1 MSDHYGSIA
10 IKAGAS
16 NPVPPA
22 PKKKTPNAPVPPS
35 KKRAQR
41 SHKPLI
47 FSILL
52 FLLLCGYFLTGSY
65 LVPWAIQRYLPQYAA
80 EKIGI
85 NLKIKEV
92 RLNPINFQLTLR
104 GVSADLLR
112 PAANDADSES
122 LFSIQS
128 LFIDLD
134 LTSLIRNTFT
144 CDRLQVDGLHLNLTR
159 YPDKSYNIPG
169 LSLLSQNS
177 EQAEIMNFASLP
189 FLFSLN
195 NIAINKG
202 SVRFEDR
209 LAGKTHIIKELQ
221 LAIPTLSNFSFQS
234 ENYIKPHFSAIINGS
249 PIQLSGEAVQLT
261 DGQGFQTKLSCS
273 IQSLDLA
280 PYFSYLPQS
289 FPLILNR
296 GKADTTLQ
304 ISFAPNKREGS
315 RLHIGITMDARDI
328 EMVGKESALLVN
340 IPAIKIDAAITP
352 LGKEFHLKDV
362 IAKKPYF
369 QGTSQQ
375 LSAVLQ
381 KIFLPAA
388 GAPIGPFDLSVDR
401 FLADQGSISL
411 VDNREGATSEERSQ
425 SQWDDLQITMKD
437 FNGAK
442 ATGTFHVSGEY
453 GKSKGSFS
461 WQGKV
466 KEAGWIQGKLLLN
479 EFPAAALF
487 HELAPQPH
495 HNIQGSATFSG
506 DLDFHASPS
515 GAVDY
520 SLEGSIL
527 QFNDLRLSHKKNTWL
542 TADSVRFT
550 RLGKTESNYDLGNIF
565 LKGATLR
572 LSTDG
577 VAPLFSKLFSK
588 ADHPLVQGI
597 DFSGKIQIVDGSKKK
612 ASVTLSNV
620 QFQVNRL
627 DKTATTENF
636 SFAGNIAR
644 SGVLKAKGI
653 LNLAPLR
660 IKGKLAFSD
669 VDTTALAPFFSQWP
683 ILSNSRAKLHGKG
696 VYRYPEPSFQGDLR
710 ISQALIQD
718 KAKTPLISWK
728 SAEFN
733 QVSCLFSPFSLQA
746 RSLLLKNP
754 QIRWQ
759 RSTLSPFSQFRQGAR
774 IFFQDAKNKE
784 ALLPFEIKSVT
795 IQNGSIR
802 LLDKRLSPPWNT
814 DIRNLNGTIEP
825 LDTTGNR
832 PTAFTLKALL
842 ENTAVTLSGSTPLS
856 GSDFKSN
863 ARLQLQG
870 LPLRTFS
877 KQLASSPLLPGSST
891 LNLTL
896 NISEDGDGA
905 EGSYSSQNSIE
916 LQGLPPQAKDSET
929 TLALALLSDNN
940 DKLILDI
947 PINDPSQALLNEA
960 VTSFQTTV
968 IKSSYAPLLLD
979 NRFKDLQGHNLVS
992 FPAGSTTLNGEAK
1005 KSLARYAELLQ
1016 AHPRLALLLS
1026 GVADT
1031 KEDREQ
1037 LLERRIV
1044 LEQQRVDTI
1053 NRVALAEFQKK
1064 QRATVPPVQ
1073 NDRIQEQD
1081 LVKEE
1086 LNGYKPVVPRI
1097 MQIDDTI
1104 LLALARKR
1112 SQIALDY
1119 LINKLN
1125 IAPERVS
1132 RKDRGS
1138 LAKISQAMGVHID
1151 IKTVS
1156 TKKP

>member
-10 IKAGAS
+10 IEAGTPTPA
-16 NPVPPA
+16 PPA
-22 PKKKTPNAPVPPS
+22 PEKKTLNSPVPPS
-35 KKRAQR
+35 KKKPQR
-41 SHKPLI
+41 SRKPLI
-47 FSILL
+47 FSLLL
-52 FLLLCGYFLTGSY
+52 FLLLGGYFLTGSY
-65 LVPWAIQRYLPQYAA
+65 LVPWAIQRYLPQYVA

-85 NLKIKEV
+85 NLNIKQV
-92 RLNPINFQLTLR
+92 RLNPINFQLTLL
-104 GVSADLLR
+104 GISADLLQ
-112 PAANDADSES
+112 PAANDTEAKS

-128 LFIDLD
+128 LFIGLD

-144 CDRLQVDGLHLNLTR
+144 CDQLQVDGLQLNLTR
-159 YPDKSYNIPG
+159 YPDKSYNIPV
-169 LSLLSQNS
+169 LSLLSQDT
-177 EQAEIMNFASLP
+177 EPAEIMNFASLP

-195 NIAINKG
+195 NISINKG
-202 SVRFEDR
+202 SIRFEDQF
-209 LAGKTHIIKELQ
+209 AGKTHIIKELQ

-234 ENYIKPHFSAIINGS
+234 KNYIKPHFSAIINGS

-289 FPLILNR
+289 FPLNLNR
-296 GKADTTLQ
+296 GRADTTLQ
-304 ISFAPNKREGS
+304 IRFAPNKREGS

-328 EMVGKESALLVN
+328 ELVGKESELLVT
-340 IPAIKIDAAITP
+340 IPAIKIDAAISP

-369 QGTSQQ
+369 QGTTEQF
-375 LSAVLQ
+375 SAALQ

-388 GAPIGPFDLSVDR
+388 GAQIGPFDLSVDR
-401 FLADQGSISL
+401 FLADQGSVSL
-411 VDNREGATSEERSQ
+411 IDSRESDEPQKRSH
-425 SQWDDLQITMKD
+425 SQWNDLQITMKD

-461 WQGKV
+461 WQGKE
-466 KEAGWIQGKLLLN
+466 KEVGWIQGKLLLN

-495 HNIQGSATFSG
+495 QGIKGSATFSG
-506 DLDFHASPS
+506 DLDFHSSPS
-515 GAVDY
+515 GNVDY

-550 RLGKTESNYDLGNIF
+550 RLERTEGRYALGNIF

-572 LSTDG
+572 LSNDD
-577 VAPLFSKLFSK
+577 VAPLFSRLFSGP
-588 ADHPLVQGI
+588 DHPLVQGI
-597 DFSGKIQIVDGSKKK
+597 DFSGKIQIVDGVQKK
-612 ASVTLSNV
+612 ASITIANV

-636 SFAGNIAR
+636 SFAGNIAT

-660 IKGKLAFSD
+660 IKGKLAFAD

-696 VYRYPEPSFQGDLR
+696 VYRYPAASFQGDLR
-710 ISQALIQD
+710 ISRALIQD

-746 RSLLLKNP
+746 RSLLLDAP

-759 RSTLSPFSQFRQGAR
+759 RSNLSPFSQLRQGVR
-774 IFFQDAKNKE
+774 LFFQDAKNRDT
-784 ALLPFEIKSVT
+784 LLPFEIKSVT

-802 LLDKRLSPPWNT
+802 LLDKRLSPPWDT
-814 DIRNLNGTIEP
+814 DIRKLNGTIEP

-832 PTAFTLKALL
+832 PASFTLKALL
-842 ENTAVTLSGSTPLS
+842 ENTAFTLSGSTPLS
-856 GSDFKSN
+856 GTDFKSN
-863 ARLQLQG
+863 AKLHLQG

-877 KQLASSPLLPGSST
+877 KQLASSPVLPGSST
-891 LNLTL
+891 LDLTL
-896 NISEDGDGA
+896 NMSEDADGA
-905 EGSYSSQNSIE
+905 TGSYSSQNSIE
-916 LQGLPPQAKDSET
+916 LQGLPPRAKDSDT
-929 TLALALLSDNN
+929 TLALALLSDSS
-940 DKLILDI
+940 DKVTLNI
-947 PINDPSQALLNEA
+947 PINNPAQALLNEA
-960 VTSFQTTV
+960 VTSFQTMV

-979 NRFKDLQGHNLVS
+979 DRFKDLQNRSLVT
-992 FPAGSTTLNGEAK
+992 FPAGSNILDSEAK
-1005 KSLARYAELLQ
+1005 KSLTRYAELLQ
-1016 AHPRLALLLS
+1016 AHPRLGLFLS

-1037 LLERRIV
+1037 LLERKTA

-1064 QRATVPPVQ
+1064 QRAVVPPAQ
-1073 NDRIQEQD
+1073 DDRIQEQD

-1086 LNGYKPVVPRI
+1086 LNGYQPIVPRI

-1104 LLALARKR
+1104 LLALARER
-1112 SQIALDY
+1112 SLIARNY
-1119 LINKLN
+1119 LIHKLN

-1132 RKDRGS
+1132 RKDRGI
-1138 LAKISQAMGVHID
+1138 LAQISQAMGVHID
-1151 IKTVS
+1151 VKTVDNK
-1156 TKKP
+1156 TQ